1 MKSKKAV
8 KYLLHMRD
16 GFGSA
21 KKYGFNH
28 VEFLWDKEKKLNNM
42 IKSLEIGI
50 QSTIAMRKLSKIL
63 NLECP
68 TNQDYN
74 RALDIIDKWEFLCK
88 EMKIEVNADDSR

>member
-8 KYLLHMRD
+8 KQLLHICS
-16 GFGSA
+16 GLESA

-28 VEFLWDKEKKLNNM
+28 AEFLWDNEKQVVKM

-50 QSTIAMRKLSKIL
+50 QSTIAMRKLSKII

-68 TNQDYN
+68 TDKDYDKLV
-74 RALDIIDKWEFLCK
+74 AIIDKWELLCG
-88 EMKIEVNADDSR
+88 ESNISE